1 MRRLLV
7 VVVTTVMLAGL
18 LAAVQRSEPARE
30 IAAAKNAIGVIQPRI
45 SPDGQSIAVS
55 YQGAIWTMSR
65 SGVAMSRLT
74 HDAGFDIEPTWS
86 PDGEHIAYVNSS
98 RFGAGDLRII
108 TKNGQPVNVPKRI
121 EVIGTIAFQKLEW
134 LPGDKILGVL
144 RVEGQ
149 TTGIGWVNWKTGE
162 TKTLVPAPQWGRFA
176 ASADGQWLAYT
187 TTLDQPGQQ
196 TGNDG
201 ISNDVWRVSI
211 NGGEPEKLFRFPSRV
226 YDLCWTPD
234 GTGLYLVSELGGGQ
248 AHNDLWHVPV
258 RDSLSRMRKLTFGQ
272 GDEDRPSVS
281 RDGHW
286 LVFTDNQRGPTSLVV
301 RDLADESDHVVK
313 IDRLEFG
320 RPTGRLRITATAD
333 DRKPPTVRL
342 SVTQVD
348 GKFSAPPGSL
358 YRMLND
364 YGHFYCEETADW
376 TLPAGKYR
384 IRAFHGLEYRPV
396 SVEIEIAADRTTDFS
411 LDMDRW
417 AELPDRGWHSG
428 ENHIHA
434 NYGYGQWYNSP
445 TTMLAQCA
453 GENLRVCN
461 FVVANS
467 DTDGIFDREHFRGRF
482 DPVSTDE
489 TLLYW
494 NQEFRSTIWGH
505 MTLVNLK
512 QLVEPIM
519 TGFKET
525 TNPWDIPTNS
535 DIADRTHWQNG
546 LVNYTHVAQNPDDPY
561 QNPYTGKGI
570 PVDVALGKIDTLD
583 LNASY
588 AGTTVLWHRL
598 LNCGFRLP
606 ASAGTD
612 VFLNR
617 VTSRLPGG
625 DRVYVKVDGP
635 FSYEK
640 WIDGLRAGR
649 SFVTN
654 GPMLEFSLE
663 PHQLGDTYKRVGD
676 TIKLDQARE
685 FTISAN
691 AQSHFPMAKVEVL
704 YNGEVVATVPL
715 SESKQQAKLE
725 KSIKLDRSGWLAL
738 RASGPGHHDHPVGS
752 LDAHTSPI
760 YVQVAGS
767 PAGARVDAEYFL
779 KWIDRLS
786 LALRL
791 RDRIPNDEL
800 RKHVQ
805 DQLEAARAV
814 YLKIAE
820 TGR

>member
-1 MRRLLV
+1 MRRLSLCLV
-7 VVVTTVMLAGL
+7 TILALAGL
-18 LAAVQRSEPARE
+18 LAAVQRVPPP
-30 IAAAKNAIGVIQPRI
+30 IAPRLSQALGAVQPRI
-45 SPDGQSIAVS
+45 SPDGQTIAVS
-55 YQGAIWTMSR
+55 YQGAIWTVPR
-65 SGVAMSRLT
+65 TGGAMTRLT

-86 PDGEHIAYVNSS
+86 PDGEHIAYVNSL
-98 RFGAGDLRII
+98 RFGAGDLRIV
-108 TKNGQPVNVPKRI
+108 TKAGQPVNMPKRV
-121 EVIGTIAFQKLEW
+121 EVLGTVANQKMEW
-134 LPGDKILGVL
+134 LPGDRLLGVL
-144 RVEGQ
+144 RVDGQ
-149 TTGIGWVNWKTGE
+149 TTGLGWVNWKTGE
-162 TKTLVPAPQWGRFA
+162 MKSLAPAPQWGRVA
-176 ASADGQWLAYT
+176 ASADGQWVAFT

-201 ISNDVWRVSI
+201 VSADVWQVSI

-226 YDLCWTPD
+226 HELSWSAD
-234 GTGLYLVSELGGGQ
+234 GSGLYVVSELGGGQ
-248 AHNDLWHVPV
+248 AHNDIWHVPLHE
-258 RDSLSRMRKLTFGQ
+258 SLQRMRKLTFGQ
-272 GDEDRPSVS
+272 ADEDRPSVS
-281 RDGHW
+281 RDGRW
-286 LVFTDNQRGPTSLVV
+286 LVFTENQRGPTSLVV

-313 IDRLEFG
+313 VERLEFG
-320 RPTGRLRITATAD
+320 RSTGRLKVLTAAQGQ
-333 DRKPPTVRL
+333 PATVRL

-358 YRMLND
+358 YRTLND
-364 YGHFYCEETADW
+364 VGHFYCEQSAEW

-384 IRAFHGLEYRPV
+384 VRAFHGLEYRPL
-396 SVEIEIAADRTTDFS
+396 SQEIEIAADQTTEVK
-411 LDMDRW
+411 LELERW
-417 AELPDRGWHSG
+417 AELPKRGWYSG

-445 TTMLAQCA
+445 ATMLTQCA
-453 GENLRVCN
+453 GEGIGVCN

-467 DTDGIFDREHFRGRF
+467 DTDGIFDREHFRGGL
-482 DPVSTDE
+482 DPVSTNE

-546 LVNYTHVAQNPDDPY
+546 HVNYTHVAQNPEDPY

-617 VTSRLPGG
+617 VVSRLPGG
-625 DRVYVKVDGP
+625 DRVYVKIDGP
-635 FSYEK
+635 LDYGK

-654 GPMLEFSLE
+654 GPMLEFSVG
-663 PHQLGDTYKRVGD
+663 PHQLGDT
-676 TIKLDQARE
+676 IKLDVPRQLTVRAK
-685 FTISAN
+685 
-691 AQSHFPMAKVEVL
+691 AQSHFPMSKVEVL
-704 YNGEVVATVPL
+704 YNGQVVANMPL
-715 SESKQQAKLE
+715 PDKQQPPTFEMPLM
-725 KSIKLDRSGWLAL
+725 LDRSGWLAL
-738 RASGPGHHDHPVGS
+738 RASGPGHADHPVGS

-760 YVQVAGS
+760 YVEVAGS
-767 PAGARVDAEYFL
+767 PAGSRADAEFFL

-791 RDRIPNDEL
+791 RDRVPNDEL

-805 DQLEAARAV
+805 GQLEAARTV
-814 YLKIAE
+814 YTKIAE

>member
-1 MRRLLV
+1 MRRLILCLV
-7 VVVTTVMLAGL
+7 TAIGLGGL
-18 LAAVQRSEPARE
+18 LAAVQIAPPQIAPAISR
-30 IAAAKNAIGVIQPRI
+30 AIGAIQPRV
-45 SPDGQSIAVS
+45 SPDGQTIAVS
-55 YQGAIWTMSR
+55 YQGAIWTIPR
-65 SGVAMSRLT
+65 AGGAMTRLT

-86 PDGEHIAYVNSS
+86 PDGEHIAYVNSP
-98 RFGAGDLRII
+98 RFGAGDLRIV
-108 TKNGQPVNVPKRI
+108 TKAGQPVNVVKRI
-121 EVIGTIAFQKLEW
+121 EVIGSVAFQKIEW
-134 LPGDKILGVL
+134 LPGDRVFGVL
-144 RVEGQ
+144 RVDGQ
-149 TTGIGWVNWKTGE
+149 STGLGWVNWKTGE
-162 TKTLVPAPQWGRFA
+162 TKTLVPVPQWGRFA
-176 ASADGQWLAYT
+176 ASADGKSVAFT
-187 TTLDQPGQQ
+187 STLDQPGQQ

-201 ISNDVWRVSI
+201 VSTDVWRVSAS
-211 NGGEPEKLFRFPSRV
+211 GGDPEKLFRFPSRV
-226 YDLCWTPD
+226 HDLCWSAD
-234 GTGLYLVSELGGGQ
+234 GSSLYVVSELGGGQ
-248 AHNDLWHVPV
+248 AHNDVWHVPL
-258 RDSLSRMRKLTFGQ
+258 RESLQRMRKVTFGQ
-272 GDEDRPSVS
+272 ADEDRPSVS
-281 RDGHW
+281 RDGRW
-286 LVFTDNQRGPTSLVV
+286 LVFTENQLGPTSLVV
-301 RDLADESDHVVK
+301 RDLADESTRTVK
-313 IDRLEFG
+313 VERLDFG
-320 RPTGRLRITATAD
+320 RPTGRFAILTS
-333 DRKPPTVRL
+333 DRGRPTTVRL

-358 YRMLND
+358 YRTLND
-364 YGHFYCEETADW
+364 YGHFYCEGGAEW

-384 IRAFHGLEYRPV
+384 VRAFHGLEYRPL
-396 SVEIEIAADRTTDFS
+396 SREIEIVADQTTDHLFE
-411 LDMDRW
+411 LERW
-417 AELPDRGWHSG
+417 AELPKRGWYSG

-445 TTMLAQCA
+445 ATMLTQCA
-453 GENLRVCN
+453 GEGIGVCN

-467 DTDGIFDREHFRGRF
+467 DTDGIFDREHFRGRL
-482 DPVSTDE
+482 DPVSTNE

-535 DIADRTHWQNG
+535 DVADRTHWQG
-546 LVNYTHVAQNPDDPY
+546 GHVNYTHVAQNPEDPY

-570 PVDVALGKIDTLD
+570 PVDVALGKIDSLD

-617 VTSRLPGG
+617 VVSRLPGG
-625 DRVYVKVDGP
+625 DRVYVKIDGP
-635 FSYEK
+635 LDYAK

-654 GPMLEFSLE
+654 GPMLEFSVATA
-663 PHQLGDTYKRVGD
+663 QLGD
-676 TIKLDQARE
+676 TIKLETPRELRFSAMAR
-685 FTISAN
+685 
-691 AQSHFPMAKVEVL
+691 SHFPMAKVEVI
-704 YNGEVVATVPL
+704 YNGEVAVTVPL
-715 SESKQQAKLE
+715 TDNKQVAELQNV
-725 KSIKLDRSGWLAL
+725 IKLDRSGWLAL
-738 RASGPGHHDHPVGS
+738 RASGPGHVDHPVGS

-760 YVQVAGS
+760 YVEVAGS
-767 PAGARVDAEYFL
+767 PAGARADAELFL

-791 RDRIPNDEL
+791 RDRVPNDEL

-805 DQLEAARAV
+805 NQLEAARVV
-814 YLKIAE
+814 YTKIAE

>member
-1 MRRLLV
+1 MRRLFV

-18 LAAVQRSEPARE
+18 VAAVQRPEPVRD
-30 IAAAKNAIGVIQPRI
+30 IAAAATNAIGAVQPRI
-45 SPDGQSIAVS
+45 SPDGQTIGVS
-55 YQGAIWTMSR
+55 YQGAIWTVPR
-65 SGVAMSRLT
+65 SGAVMTRLT

-86 PDGEHIAYVNSS
+86 PDGEHIAYVNSP
-98 RFGAGDLRII
+98 RFGAGDLRIV
-108 TKNGQPVNVPKRI
+108 TKNGQSVNVPKRI

-162 TKTLVPAPQWGRFA
+162 TKTLAPAPQWGRFA
-176 ASADGQWLAYT
+176 ASADGQWVAYT

-201 ISNDVWRVSI
+201 ISADVWRVSI
-211 NGGEPEKLFRFPSRV
+211 NGGEPEKLFRFPSRI
-226 YDLCWTPD
+226 YDLCWSAG
-234 GTGLYLVSELGGGQ
+234 GTGLYVVSKLGGGQ
-248 AHNDLWHVPV
+248 AHNDVWHVPL
-258 RDSLSRMRKLTFGQ
+258 RDSLQRMRKLTFGQ

-281 RDGHW
+281 SDGRW

-301 RDLADESDHVVK
+301 RDLLDDSDRVVK
-313 IDRLEFG
+313 VDRLEFG
-320 RPTGRLRITATAD
+320 RPTGRLKVSTVDQSWPA
-333 DRKPPTVRL
+333 TVRL

-348 GKFSAPPGSL
+348 GKLSAPPGSL
-358 YRMLND
+358 YRTLND
-364 YGHFYCEETADW
+364 YGHFYCEQSAEW
-376 TLPAGKYR
+376 SLPAGKYR
-384 IRAFHGLEYRPV
+384 VRAFHGLEYRPE
-396 SVEIEIAADRTTDFS
+396 SCEIEITADQVTDVT
-411 LDMDRW
+411 LQLERW
-417 AELPDRGWHSG
+417 AELPKRGWYSG

-445 TTMLAQCA
+445 ATMLAQCA
-453 GENLRVCN
+453 GEGLRVCN

-467 DTDGIFDREHFRGRF
+467 DTDGIFDREHFRGRL
-482 DPVSTDE
+482 DPISTDE

-525 TNPWDIPTNS
+525 TNPWDIPTNG
-535 DIADRTHWQNG
+535 DIADRTHWQDG

-570 PVDVALGKIDTLD
+570 PVDVALGKIDSLD
-583 LNASY
+583 LNATY
-588 AGTTVLWHRL
+588 AGTTVLWYRL

-617 VTSRLPGG
+617 VVSRLPGG

-635 FSYEK
+635 FSYDK
-640 WIDGLRAGR
+640 WIEGLRAGR

-663 PHQLGDTYKRVGD
+663 PHQLGDTHKRVGD
-676 TIKLDQARE
+676 TIKLDQSRE
-685 FTISAN
+685 FTIVAK
-691 AQSHFPMAKVEVL
+691 AQSHFPMAKVEVI

-715 SESKQQAKLE
+715 SETKQQATLE
-725 KSIKLDRSGWLAL
+725 KPITLDRSGWLAL
-738 RASGPGHHDHPVGS
+738 RASGPGHLDHPVGS

-760 YVQVAGS
+760 YVEVAGR
-767 PAGARVDAEYFL
+767 PAGARADAEFFL

-814 YLKIAE
+814 YVKIAE
-820 TGR
+820 SGR

>member
-1 MRRLLV
+1 MRRLAGF
-7 VVVTTVMLAGL
+7 VVTPLVLAGL
-18 LAAVQRSEPARE
+18 LAAQRSEAPKEVIPSAVS
-30 IAAAKNAIGVIQPRI
+30 NSIGAVQPRI
-45 SPDGQSIAVS
+45 SPDGQTIAVS
-55 YQGAIWTMSR
+55 YDGAIWTVPR
-65 SGVAMSRLT
+65 VGGVMTRRT
-74 HDAGFDIEPTWS
+74 HDVGFDIEPVWS
-86 PDGEHIAYVNSS
+86 PDGEHIAYVNSP

-108 TKNGQPVNVPKRI
+108 TKTGQSVEVPKRI
-121 EVIGTIAFQKLEW
+121 EVLGTIAFQKIEW
-134 LPGDKILGVL
+134 LPGDRILGVL

-149 TTGIGWVNWKTGE
+149 TSGLGWVNWKTGE
-162 TKTLVPAPQWGRFA
+162 TKTLAPSPQWGRYA
-176 ASADGQWLAYT
+176 ASADGQSVAFT

-201 ISNDVWRVSI
+201 ISADMWRVSI

-226 YDLCWTPD
+226 HDLCWSAD
-234 GTGLYLVSELGGGQ
+234 NSGLFVVSELGGGQ
-248 AHNDLWHVPV
+248 AHNDIWHVPL
-258 RDSLSRMRKLTFGQ
+258 RDSLQRMRKRTLGQ

-281 RDGHW
+281 RDGRW
-286 LVFTDNQRGPTSLVV
+286 LVFTDNQRGPTSVIA
-301 RDLADESDHVVK
+301 RDLADEADRVVK
-313 IDRLEFG
+313 VERFEFA
-320 RPTGRLRITATAD
+320 RPTGRFKVATTD
-333 DRKPPTVRL
+333 QGKPTTVRL

-348 GKFSAPPGSL
+348 GKFTAPPGVL
-358 YRMLND
+358 YRTLND
-364 YGHFYCEETADW
+364 VGHFYCEGAAEW
-376 TLPAGKYR
+376 SLPAGKYR
-384 IRAFHGLEYRPV
+384 VRAFHGLEFRPL
-396 SVEIEIAADRTTDFS
+396 SREIDIAADQTTDVK
-411 LDMDRW
+411 LEVERW
-417 AELPDRGWHSG
+417 AELPMRGWHSG

-445 TTMLAQCA
+445 ATMLTQCA
-453 GENLRVCN
+453 GEGIGVNN

-467 DTDGIFDREHFRGRF
+467 DTDGIFDREHFRGRI
-482 DPVSTDE
+482 DPISTDQ

-525 TNPWDIPTNS
+525 TNPWDIPTNG
-535 DIADRTHWQNG
+535 DIADRTHWQG
-546 LVNYTHVAQNPDDPY
+546 GHVNYTHVAQNPEDPY

-588 AGTTVLWHRL
+588 AGTVVLWHKL

-617 VTSRLPGG
+617 VVSRLPGG
-625 DRVYVKVDGP
+625 DRVYVKIDGP
-635 FSYEK
+635 LDYAK
-640 WIDGLRAGR
+640 WIDGLSAGR

-654 GPMLEFSLE
+654 GPMLEFSVG
-663 PHQLGDTYKRVGD
+663 PHQLGDT
-676 TIKLDQARE
+676 IQLDSAKEFAVLAKAR
-685 FTISAN
+685 
-691 AQSHFPMAKVEVL
+691 SHFPMAKVEVI
-704 YNGEVVATVPL
+704 YNGEVVASVPV
-715 SESKQQAKLE
+715 SENKQEASWE
-725 KSIKLDRSGWLAL
+725 KPIKLDRSGWLAL
-738 RASGPGHHDHPVGS
+738 RASGPGNVDHPVGS

-760 YVQVAGS
+760 YVRVAGS
-767 PAGARVDAEYFL
+767 PQGSRADAEYFL

-805 DQLEAARAV
+805 NQLEAARAV

-820 TGR
+820 SGR

>member
-1 MRRLLV
+1 MRHLFV

-18 LAAVQRSEPARE
+18 LAAIQRPEPHRDF
-30 IAAAKNAIGVIQPRI
+30 AATTTTAIGAVQPRI
-45 SPDGQSIAVS
+45 SHDGQTIAVS
-55 YQGAIWTMSR
+55 YQGALWTLPR
-65 SGVAMSRLT
+65 AGGAMTRLT
-74 HDAGFDIEPTWS
+74 NDAGYDIEPAWS
-86 PDGEHIAYVNSS
+86 PDGQRIAFVNSP
-98 RFGAGDLRII
+98 RFASGDLRII
-108 TKNGQPVNVPKRI
+108 TRDGQNVPLKKRV
-121 EVIGTIAFQKLEW
+121 EVPGTVLYQKLEW
-134 LPGDKILGVL
+134 LDGERLLGVL
-144 RVEGQ
+144 KVDGQ
-149 TTGIGWVNWKTGE
+149 SLGYGWVNLTTGE
-162 TKTLVPAPQWGRFA
+162 TKTLAPMSNWGRFA
-176 ASADGQWLAYT
+176 ASADGKWLAFT

-201 ISNDVWRVSI
+201 ISADVWRVPTS
-211 NGGEPEKLFRFPSRV
+211 GGEPEKLFRFPSRV
-226 YDLCWTPD
+226 HDLCWAAD
-234 GTGLYLVSELGGGQ
+234 GTGLFVVSELGGGQ
-248 AHNDLWHVPV
+248 AHNDIWFVPN
-258 RDSLSRMRKLTFGQ
+258 SEPLARMRKLTFGQ
-272 GDEDRPSVS
+272 ADEERPSVS
-281 RDGHW
+281 RDGRW
-286 LVFTDNQRGPTSLVV
+286 MVFTDNQRGATSLVA
-301 RDLADESDHVVK
+301 RDLTDGSDHTVRVE
-313 IDRLEFG
+313 RLEFG
-320 RPTGRLRITATAD
+320 RPTGRVKIQLSDRGQPATA
-333 DRKPPTVRL
+333 RL
-342 SVTQVD
+342 SVVQTD
-348 GKFSAPPGSL
+348 GKLSAPPGSL
-358 YRMLND
+358 YRLLND
-364 YGHFYCEETADW
+364 VGHFYCEQSAEW
-376 TLPAGKYR
+376 TLPAGKYKV
-384 IRAFHGLEYRPV
+384 RAFHGLEFRPLTREFEV
-396 SVEIEIAADRTTDFS
+396 AANGVTD
-411 LDMDRW
+411 LTLELDRW
-417 AELPDRGWHSG
+417 TDPASRGWYSG

-445 TTMLAQCA
+445 ATMLAQCA

-467 DTDGIFDREHFRGRF
+467 DTDGIFDREHFRGRL
-482 DPVSTDE
+482 DPLSTDE

-535 DIADRTHWQNG
+535 DIADRTHWQEG

-588 AGTTVLWHRL
+588 AGTVVLWHRL

-625 DRVYVKVDGP
+625 DRVYVKLDGP
-635 FSYEK
+635 LTYDK

-654 GPMLEFSLE
+654 GPMLEFSVG
-663 PHQLGDTYKRVGD
+663 PHQLGDT
-676 TIKLDQARE
+676 IKLDVARD
-685 FTISAN
+685 FTVLVK
-691 AQSHFPMAKVEVL
+691 AQSNFPMAKVEVI

-715 SESKQQAKLE
+715 SDSKQQATLE
-725 KSIKLDRSGWLAL
+725 KSFKLDRSGWLAL
-738 RASGPGHHDHPVGS
+738 RASGPGHLDHPVGA

-760 YVQVAGS
+760 YVQLAGS
-767 PAGARVDAEYFL
+767 PSGARTDAEIFL

-791 RDRIPNDEL
+791 RDRVPNDDL

-805 DQLEAARAV
+805 NQLEAARAV